1 VQALTYSLDINDR
14 YKDARKDHLP
24 YLWAVI
30 MEVTRMYPAVPGGL
44 PRVTPKGGE
53 IIAGKFIPGGV
64 SKVNESI
71 GASAHY

>member
-1 VQALTYSLDINDR
+1 MFFKR

-30 MEVTRMYPAVPGGL
+30 MEVMRLLPAVPGGL

-53 IIAGKFIPGGV
+53 IIAGKFIPEGV
-64 SKVNESI
+64 SDILLGTMVTQTLI
-71 GASAHY
+71 IFIDCC